1 MVKPLDKMT
10 ERDWRIFR
18 EDYDILIK
26 GGRVP
31 YPIRGWNEIQELSN
45 DLRDNLTNVCGY
57 KKPMPI

>member
-1 MVKPLDKMT
+1 MVKPLEKMS

-18 EDYDILIK
+18 EDCDILVK

-31 YPIRGWNEIQELSN
+31 NPIRNWNEIDELSK
-45 DLRDNLTNVCGY
+45 DLRENLVNVCGY